1 MSIFKIS
8 KIDLKKHYIIH
19 LFGIRRGR
27 SLSIFDGYYIFV
39 KGLKSR
45 GKKAVASAYEK

>member
-8 KIDLKKHYIIH
+8 KIDLKNITSFTYSASA
-19 LFGIRRGR
+19 GGR